1 MGLKSKNYNKK
12 IKHKMDEDKREITEL
27 FHEIVYHT
35 KRLKNISNVIY
46 LILII
51 NLCQTL
57 LFNPFLT
64 IIRRGYFGEFGMI
77 LLFSIASIFSLIG
90 IFCIYIF
97 DRIKRRGMIR
107 YEILINFIEKKVK
120 LNEGGEENMP
130 FEARIILKDFLNS
143 CNLIFSNSSIGL
155 LIYLLIFIFNM
166 SFNTFLFI
174 STFSMF

>member
-1 MGLKSKNYNKK
+1 MGLKSKNYHKK
-12 IKHKMDEDKREITEL
+12 IKYKMDEDKREITEL
-27 FHEIVYHT
+27 FHKIEYHT
-35 KRLKNISNVIY
+35 KRLKNISNFIY

-51 NLCQTL
+51 TLSQTL
-57 LFNPFLT
+57 VFNPFLT
-64 IIRRGYFGEFGMI
+64 VIMRGYFGEFGMF

-120 LNEGGEENMP
+120 LSEREEEIMP
-130 FEARIILKDFLNS
+130 LEARIILKDFLNS
-143 CNLIFSNSSIGL
+143 CNLIFSNSSVGL

-166 SFNTFLFI
+166 TFNTFLFI
-174 STFSMF
+174 SIFSVF